1 MYVSTGK
8 AQRKLGF
15 FLYVENHSL
24 GEWFQRRLVP
34 MMKTEK
40 LLLL

>member
-1 MYVSTGK
+1 MVSDGAAEK
-8 AQRKLGF
+8 SAA

-40 LLLL
+40 FLLL

>member
-1 MYVSTGK
+1 MSNSS
-8 AQRKLGF
+8 

-24 GEWFQRRLVP
+24 GEWFQKRLVP
-34 MMKTEK
+34 MMKREK

>member
-1 MYVSTGK
+1 M
-8 AQRKLGF
+8 QRPGAIPAF
-15 FLYVENHSL
+15 CLYVENHSL